1 MEEGYIPKAT
11 SYVELLMNTM
21 KIKNNFFNWHQYEM
35 QKSQDGGG
43 NNVHKIIMCWVEE
56 RNICKHNIWFGA
68 AHSYNEKET
77 IFWIVKKVNSMKSK
91 CQDRRGG
98 SVKRTKNAKT
108 STVEVSFKNKRSSP
122 RTLKE
127 TRK

>member
-1 MEEGYIPKAT
+1 
-11 SYVELLMNTM
+11 
-21 KIKNNFFNWHQYEM
+21 
-35 QKSQDGGG
+35 
-43 NNVHKIIMCWVEE
+43 
-56 RNICKHNIWFGA
+56 
-68 AHSYNEKET
+68 
-77 IFWIVKKVNSMKSK
+77 MKSK

-98 SVKRTKNAKT
+98 SVKRTKNAKN